1 MSTSKK
7 QTKTKTNSKIS
18 EQNAKSGP
26 KSQEYSKIT
35 VEPLSRDDFSMDVVK
50 QWTRIRAKNPPKRR
64 SNHTSFIY
72 QNKYLYIIGGVDI
85 TEQKQSDIYRIDLTS
100 DEPEWEKIEIAEG
113 KELNKIAYHAG
124 CKYKG
129 VYYIIGGQNDKI
141 ETINTI
147 QRLKLSDNQLLDPIE
162 LEIEK
167 FPALESHTVNLNG
180 NNAIVFGG
188 NNGND
193 FNRDVYQINL
203 DNFEVTNLTENQNDE
218 EIPPVRS
225 DHCAEIKDGKLYVYG
240 GFGPG
245 DVFYNDLWEFD
256 LGGNK
261 WTQIKFGDE
270 EDEKAKEEAEKKK
283 ENEEKKEGEGEKKE
297 GEGEE
302 GEKKDE
308 NAQDGEK
315 KEGEER
321 EENEKKE
328 ENENKE
334 EENKP
339 KVDRPEGRSGQT
351 MNKVG
356 NVLYIFGG
364 KLGVIKESNELW
376 TFDPAATQY
385 HLVHDILIEQY
396 SEEELKPILSGEK
409 NKKPF
414 HWLTK
419 REVETRTNPT
429 PFALKNQKKKN
440 KEKKEDNNEK
450 KHNKSFTEQKSKYS
464 EQVLV
469 RPNVKMMKA
478 SLVYTSIPDD
488 LKNGLKKLE
497 ENEKAMID
505 KESVLIIGS
514 VPEPRDGQ
522 STVTFG
528 GNKLII
534 FGGDRN
540 KFPFNDLF
548 IFDTKTEA
556 EEPGEDENDKE
567 PEANEEKKEGEEN
580 KENEEKKEENNENN
594 NA

>member
-1 MSTSKK
+1 MSSNPFEKLHIKRDEEEEDDGQGEFQQVKSKDKNVPFGIEQKKKK
-7 QTKTKTNSKIS
+7 QRPKEKVEEEGDEGFEEVPSKF
-18 EQNAKSGP
+18 K
-26 KSQEYSKIT
+26 K
-35 VEPLSRDDFSMDVVK
+35 
-50 QWTRIRAKNPPKRR
+50 KNP
-64 SNHTSFIY
+64 
-72 QNKYLYIIGGVDI
+72 
-85 TEQKQSDIYRIDLTS
+85 
-100 DEPEWEKIEIAEG
+100 
-113 KELNKIAYHAG
+113 
-124 CKYKG
+124 
-129 VYYIIGGQNDKI
+129 
-141 ETINTI
+141 
-147 QRLKLSDNQLLDPIE
+147 
-162 LEIEK
+162 
-167 FPALESHTVNLNG
+167 
-180 NNAIVFGG
+180 
-188 NNGND
+188 
-193 FNRDVYQINL
+193 
-203 DNFEVTNLTENQNDE
+203 ENNDE
-218 EIPPVRS
+218 E
-225 DHCAEIKDGKLYVYG
+225 EIK
-240 GFGPG
+240 
-245 DVFYNDLWEFD
+245 
-256 LGGNK
+256 
-261 WTQIKFGDE
+261 GDE
-270 EDEKAKEEAEKKK
+270 HKKRKGINYNTAEERDYRTKDKPRRGRQFDKHSGTGRGKEIAKGGAGGKGTWGENPKTIARNFENNNDDYYFENALNPEKKK
-283 ENEEKKEGEGEKKE
+283 ERQPKRPKREDKKE
-297 GEGEE
+297 
-302 GEKKDE
+302 
-308 NAQDGEK
+308 EK

-440 KEKKEDNNEK
+440 KEKKNEDNTEK

-556 EEPGEDENDKE
+556 GEPGEDENDKE
-567 PEANEEKKEGEEN
+567 PEVNEEKKEGEEN

-594 NA
+594 NNA

>member
-7 QTKTKTNSKIS
+7 EPKSKQSSKLS
-18 EQNAKSGP
+18 EKNANNGP

-72 QNKYLYIIGGVDI
+72 QNKYLYIVGGVDI
-85 TEQKQSDIYRIDLTS
+85 TEHKQNDIYRIDLTAN
-100 DEPEWEKIEIAEG
+100 EPEWEKIELADG
-113 KELNKIAYHAG
+113 KELDKIAYHAG

-129 VYYIIGGQNDKI
+129 IYYIIGGQNEKI

-147 QRLKLSDNQLLDPIE
+147 QRFKLSDNSLLDPVE
-162 LEIEK
+162 LEKEK

-180 NNAIVFGG
+180 NNAIVYGG
-188 NNGND
+188 NNGNE
-193 FNRDVYQINL
+193 FNCDVYQINL
-203 DNFEVTNLTENQNDE
+203 DNFEVVNLTENAKE
-218 EIPPVRS
+218 EEVPPVRS
-225 DHCAEIKDGKLYVYG
+225 DHCAVIKEGKLYVYG
-240 GFGPG
+240 GFGPN
-245 DVFYNDLWEFD
+245 DKFYNDLWEFD
-256 LGGNK
+256 LGSNK

-270 EDEKAKEEAEKKK
+270 EEEKKEEKKK
-283 ENEEKKEGEGEKKE
+283 EEKKEEEKKEGEEEKKE
-297 GEGEE
+297 E
-302 GEKKDE
+302 EKKE
-308 NAQDGEK
+308 EEK
-315 KEGEER
+315 KEGEENE
-321 EENEKKE
+321 EENRNDVEN
-328 ENENKE
+328 NENKE
-334 EENKP
+334 EKP

-351 MNKVG
+351 MNSIG
-356 NVLYIFGG
+356 NVFYIFGG

-396 SEEELKPILSGEK
+396 SEEELKPLFNAEK

-450 KHNKSFTEQKSKYS
+450 KHNKSFTEQKAKYS
-464 EQVLV
+464 DQVLV

-488 LKNGLKKLE
+488 LKSGLQKLS

-522 STVTFG
+522 STITFN
-528 GNKLII
+528 GNKLVV

-548 IFDTKTEA
+548 IFDTKMEA
-556 EEPGEDENDKE
+556 GEQQEDENDKE
-567 PEANEEKKEGEEN
+567 AQQEEEKKEGENE
-580 KENEEKKEENNENN
+580 EEKKDENNENN
-594 NA
+594 NNNA